1 VFAHGLGASVA
12 FCAGLLRFDTEC
24 AHVGAHLKK
33 GLIKLYMATQGVAK
47 RTAQLHAK
55 NRHPDFVAFEATM
68 AIKGAE
74 SANPDEVQKSALVAV
89 MSRQTPPGDR
99 LVHVAP
105 PAMEK
110 PQDQWTPEEYA
121 ECQCWAGMV
130 AANAQRQVAL
140 DRGDPMAAI
149 GFVKIAADSLKSY
162 HLARQRRVQAELES
176 GRLQPMSA
184 WQDAKVALMKFVSL
198 FASFEGRI
206 AQRANPDNPQHAMRA
221 ISQWREEEFNPA
233 LESVLAE
240 LAL

>member
-1 VFAHGLGASVA
+1 MARSHAESGLV
-12 FCAGLLRFDTEC
+12 
-24 AHVGAHLKK
+24 
-33 GLIKLYMATQGVAK
+33 KLYMAAKGVAL

-55 NRHPDFVAFEATM
+55 NRHPDYVAFLATQ
-68 AIKGAE
+68 GAK
-74 SANPDEVQKSALVAV
+74 ALEVADPSEEQKRALVAV
-89 MSRQTPPGDR
+89 MGGQTPPGDR

-184 WQDAKVALMKFVSL
+184 WQDAKAALMKFVSL

-206 AQRANPDNPQHAMRA
+206 AQKANPDNPQHAMRA

-233 LESVLAE
+233 LENVLAE

>member
-1 VFAHGLGASVA
+1 MARSHAE
-12 FCAGLLRFDTEC
+12 AGL
-24 AHVGAHLKK
+24 V
-33 GLIKLYMATQGVAK
+33 KLYMAAQGIAL

-55 NRHPDFVAFEATM
+55 NRHPDYVAFLATQ
-68 AIKGAE
+68 GAK
-74 SANPDEVQKSALVAV
+74 ALEVADPSEDQRRALAAV
-89 MSRQTPPGDR
+89 MGGQSAPGSAIM
-99 LVHVAP
+99 HVAP

-110 PQDQWTPEEYA
+110 PEDQWTPEEYA
-121 ECQCWAGMV
+121 ECQAWAGLV
-130 AANAQRQVAL
+130 AANAQRQAAL
-140 DRGDPMAAI
+140 NRQDPMAAI

-184 WQDAKVALMKFVSL
+184 WQDAKAALMKFVSL

-233 LESVLAE
+233 LENVLAE
-240 LAL
+240 LTL